1 MDIEYIKEALKD
13 RVAQWRRVY
22 GLDYTLAI
30 RSIVRQKRR
39 SAIGLLAIAAGVV
52 ALLLAE
58 GFFEYNYHGMRE
70 GTIRARIGHIQAV
83 RPGYFE
89 AGVADPFAFM
99 IPEDSA
105 DRALLEAFPH
115 VKTLAPRIAFSGLIS
130 LGESTV
136 SFIGEGVEPAKEK
149 ALSGALRL
157 IEGADLSARDALEAM
172 LGEGLAAT
180 LGVKVG
186 QKVVLLSNT
195 RTRGVNAVEV
205 TITGIFATVSKA
217 YDDYALRLPL
227 NTAQS
232 LIKTEGVHTWLVLLD
247 DTSRTH
253 RTIQR
258 IREKVTS
265 AELQFVPWYEHH
277 AADMYNKTVAL
288 FSRQVLVVKLMI
300 GIIIVL
306 SILNT
311 MMTNVRERTAE
322 IGTCMALGD
331 ERRTVLRRFL
341 AEGVV
346 LGLSGGIVGCVL
358 GWLAAQGVAAL
369 EIPIPPPPGMT
380 SGYLARIT
388 ITPWIVLD
396 ALGLAVV
403 TALLAGLYP
412 AWKASRLEIVDAL
425 RHAR

>member
-1 MDIEYIKEALKD
+1 MNFELLKERAKERLG
-13 RVAQWRRVY
+13 VWRRVY
-22 GLDYTLAI
+22 GLDYYLAV
-30 RSIVRQKRR
+30 RSILRQKRR
-39 SAIGLLAIAAGVV
+39 SAIGLSAIAAGVV

-58 GFFEYNYHGMRE
+58 GFFEYNYQGMRE
-70 GTIRARIGHIQAV
+70 GTIRARIGHVQVV

-89 AGVADPFAFM
+89 AGVADPFAYM
-99 IPEDSA
+99 IPENSPQ
-105 DRALLEAFPH
+105 RSLLEDFPH
-115 VKTLAPRIAFSGLIS
+115 VDVLAPRLAFSGLIS

-136 SFIGEGVEPAKEK
+136 SFIGEGVDPAKER
-149 ALSGALRL
+149 ALSGALRIL
-157 IEGADLSARDALEAM
+157 HGSDLSGPDAAEAM

-186 QKVVLLSNT
+186 QKVVLLANT
-195 RTRGVNAVEV
+195 KTRGVNAVEV
-205 TITGIFATVSKA
+205 TIRGVFATVSKA

-227 NTAQS
+227 KTAQT
-232 LIKTEGVHTWLVLLD
+232 LLKTEGVHTWLVLLD
-247 DTSRTH
+247 DTSRTD
-253 RTIQR
+253 RTLDL
-258 IREKVTS
+258 IREKVVS
-265 AELQFVPWYEHH
+265 KDLQFVPWYEHQ

-331 ERRTVLRRFL
+331 ERKTVLRRFL

-346 LGLSGGIVGCVL
+346 MGFAGGIVGCVL
-358 GWLAAQGVAAL
+358 GLVAAQGVAAL
-369 EIPIPPPPGMT
+369 QIPIPPPPGMT
-380 SGYLARIT
+380 SGYLAKIT
-388 ITPWIVLD
+388 ITPWILLD
-396 ALGLAVV
+396 ALGLAVI

>member
-1 MDIEYIKEALKD
+1 VDFEHIRETFKEKFT
-13 RVAQWRRVY
+13 VWRRVY

-58 GFFEYNYHGMRE
+58 GFFEYNYQGMRE

-89 AGVADPFAFM
+89 AGVADPFAYM
-99 IPEDSA
+99 IPEESA

-115 VKTLAPRIAFSGLIS
+115 VATLAPRLAFSGLVS

-136 SFIGEGVEPAKEK
+136 SFIGEGVDPSKER
-149 ALSGALRL
+149 ALSGAARILH
-157 IEGADLSARDALEAM
+157 GADLSGRDALEAM
-172 LGEGLAAT
+172 LGEGLAES
-180 LGVKVG
+180 LGVKAG
-186 QKVVLLSNT
+186 QKVVLLANT

-217 YDDYALRLPL
+217 YDDYALRLPIK
-227 NTAQS
+227 TAQS
-232 LIKTEGVHTWLVLLD
+232 LLKTDGVHTWLVLLD
-247 DTSRTH
+247 DTSRTN
-253 RTIQR
+253 RTIQKV
-258 IREKVTS
+258 REKITTKD
-265 AELQFVPWYEHH
+265 LQFVPWYEHQ

-288 FSRQVLVVKLMI
+288 FSRQVLVVKAMI
-300 GIIIVL
+300 GIIIIL

-346 LGLSGGIVGCVL
+346 LGLAGGIVGCVL
-358 GWLAAQGVAAL
+358 GWVAAQGVAAL
-369 EIPIPPPPGMT
+369 NIPIPPPPGMT

-388 ITPWIVLD
+388 ITPGIVLD
-396 ALGLAVV
+396 ALGLALV